1 MSEICNF
8 TDEKILQSSKKEL
21 EIVFKNLDLD
31 LPKRLSVGLGL
42 VH

>member
-8 TDEKILQSSKKEL
+8 TDDKILQSWKKEL

-31 LPKRLSVGLGL
+31 LTKRLSVGLGL
-42 VH
+42 AH